1 MNDRIARFIE
11 AVTTHFGAPTDTW
24 RDVAL
29 RAGPPPAPGETIV
42 YAVGFLDIHQAFLAK
57 DPNGCLSATS
67 CCGTSSSMPPMSRAR
82 TRKETRLKEADFPL
96 VRGGKIPRAALLWLA
111 ELERVFPGATKDII
125 IIRNSSSAPLR
136 EAETGGNPIAQESE
150 RKWVKR

>member
-1 MNDRIARFIE
+1 MRRQEAGAAAVMTTMNAEHMRAREFQE
-11 AVTTHFGAPTDTW
+11 RLTAA
-24 RDVAL
+24 
-29 RAGPPPAPGETIV
+29 APGETIV
-42 YAVGFLDIHQAFLAK
+42 YAVDFLVIDIHQAFLAK

-111 ELERVFPGATKDII
+111 EVERVFPGTTKDII
-125 IIRNSSSAPLR
+125 IVRQKPISPTPRGGEIGDSTQR
-136 EAETGGNPIAQESE
+136 ERIAA
-150 RKWVKR
+150 K